1 MRKMSRNPSA
11 KSLLQ
16 NKISNSKGSFN
27 PHTGKLAE
35 EERGYDPKE
44 QQKKAAR
51 EAKAAK
57 AARQAEK
64 SASFSALRSG
74 GQPVEVVQDTGLV
87 SSIRD
92 YRKQRAKKVKTPV
105 KGTIGRKYDPE
116 KGFTVQGLTVR
127 PERSNAKDEKTR
139 LYRTHD
145 NLLSAEEI
153 RKKYSYVAQDKELDY
168 RTMRRA
174 VNNGMRAVGKTLDTA
189 KGDYAELQRV
199 GKLQAQLQGRLR
211 SAGFT
216 AGFFNST
223 GGNVARIAAKGI
235 KNEQAR
241 KNWMDTLNQLKE
253 TQEAHPTAGTLG
265 AAAGEI
271 AKYESL
277 GKVAEGLF
285 LKGASALGGRMAAS
299 TAPDIAQKAA
309 AKILLN
315 PKNAK
320 AARVAAGLL
329 GQQAAD
335 TVVNTP
341 MTIAAGMADG
351 KSRKEIAKDVGKQ
364 EAMDAAFNMGLA
376 ALGAGAKKAGQVFE
390 QAKAQR
396 AQKAQ
401 NRFANTVLENYGITD
416 IYSSSNVVN
425 GIVGKIKDTFLST
438 ADNVR
443 PILNEETGL
452 NIEVWKRGID
462 ETFRKGRYYPALSD
476 EMKIAKIASVEHLP
490 ELIRTGT
497 VRAAEKENF
506 KNAASKTS
514 FVYLK
519 NEIEI
524 DGKEYLVTM
533 DIKKLSDNSNRFYI
547 HDIKIKEATSAQRDS
562 IRTGSPPSSGNQ
574 LVAPM
579 DSIPKAAEGVKGTD
593 AAGEGI
599 KKENVLPGDVTSPSV
614 TPENATAQFSANTV
628 PKAAED
634 VKGTDAAGATA
645 NTAREETIQAA
656 AQSMAENRN
665 VLAEKMTPEE
675 VKQLEERYFQLQ
687 NKDWRKKE
695 LQRIAN
701 EANYELKDVTKA
713 NADFDREMNE
723 IGKIMAQQEAMQTKA
738 DLIAKARA
746 DIRDSF
752 GITDEEGE
760 KQIGEILQKAAQEGN
775 LSKKERRHL
784 LALVEEKS
792 RKNTAD
798 EVSAIFQRLRQTELL
813 IDTDTAADIAEIH
826 KQRGQLKGKLAKAS
840 IKRDGN
846 ISEVYAG
853 LSREFPFYFP
863 RSIESTTGQF
873 KQIYKIATASELL
886 QKGEKQQTRETLQ
899 RILQNLTDGMDVHE
913 AYKEITLADMDDF
926 ISNLAGQVDYA
937 RASAEQVQGWHKERY
952 RLQKELE
959 KENLEW
965 KALNAELTQDEETLL
980 QNAIDG
986 KISAE
991 GLKRLTGDRYGMLEQ
1006 RYESGKALA
1015 DMDKKIG
1022 EYKQFLSERRQRK
1035 AADAVGEITLATDG
1049 KKGWKDKALG
1059 LQYATET
1066 QERNLYDIAPD
1077 RETADRVIDTIFAPI
1092 HENERK
1098 RVLMV
1103 NDYAKK
1109 LNALGIDTRKNISIQ
1124 LPDVAESK
1132 ISESTLIHWLG
1143 EKRYDLQEMKA
1154 EFGKSKAYRELAE
1167 QIRRVENS
1175 LSEEQLG
1182 RINKGIAELQQILKE
1197 MWPMLNEARIQ
1208 EGYDPIGWIPN
1219 YFPHA
1224 KLNDP
1229 KDPLQKTASLFGIDL
1244 TDMELP
1250 MDIAG
1255 RTEDFKPRTQWSGNV
1270 LQRKGKATDYDAF
1283 RIFDQYIEGASN
1295 IIYHTEDIGNVRA
1308 LSDHMRYSFSE
1319 ESVRKQ
1325 IDEIYKNKSLSIE
1338 DRNKKIAEIYKQN
1351 AKNHKLQ
1358 NYVQNLDEY
1367 ANQLAGKKSKL
1378 DRAAEALLGRKFYKA
1393 VTGISNRV
1401 SGNMV
1406 AGNIGSALTNII
1418 PITQGLGRT
1427 RTTSQLKGLGEAL
1440 LYMKNGEMDDLTR
1453 MSTFLATRG
1462 GTERTYKNWLQRLE
1476 TKGGKANPLQWME
1489 AADTFATQAVWRA
1502 RYHNNLKDGMGE
1514 LAAIKEADTFARN
1527 LFGGRSKG
1535 SMPTIFNSKVLKPLT
1550 MFQLEVNNQYR
1561 NLIKD
1566 IPHEEKTIYRK
1577 MRSYMGIVIGAYMF
1591 NDAYEKI
1598 TGRRSAFDPFGM
1610 ANEAYGDATGEGMR
1624 NTWDILGDA
1633 IKGDGVQLTEK
1644 REKKIPSAV
1653 IQGVTDELA
1662 DNTPFVGG
1670 LFFDGGRIPLKSAVP
1685 HPVKG
1690 AMHFADAMRGEERW
1704 GKALQE
1710 ANKEAISPLATYM
1723 MLPIAGGQVRKTV
1736 KGLDL
1741 MREGGSYTQTNK
1753 GEKLQFA
1760 VDQDKKTN
1768 WLQAALFGKW
1778 AVPEAQAHMEKNRT
1792 LSEKSTETYEKLRQA
1807 GAKNTTAFESINKM
1821 NREDKGRDKRRA
1833 IRSAPLSAEQKAIL
1847 YRSILSD
1854 KQKDKEIL
1862 DYFSWTNSMG
1872 EVADY
1877 LMRAADYKDNAAKK
1891 AALQDAKISDD
1902 EKEYIYM
1909 EKFVQK
1915 DSKEKERSKIRTLR
1929 EAGIGMNDYL
1939 RIRMEYGQLYNEKG
1953 MKGKEKQYA
1962 LVDLMN
1968 ELGLT
1973 AAQQAKVKELFLFG
1987 GGYTT
1992 KWKI

>member
-1 MRKMSRNPSA
+1 MTESERLRKEM
-11 KSLLQ
+11 
-16 NKISNSKGSFN
+16 
-27 PHTGKLAE
+27 
-35 EERGYDPKE
+35 EERGLLGTTGKKVIVSAAQKKINERKGGTAKSRSAGSASASRTTSKTTNSAKRVPDTNLFRGMQLTRPTARKTSAPAMGGKDSAVLQRAKALSANKGLSGKEREKQIGQAQKELGRIRDKNLLASFLGNKEAKARISQITKLQGELSKQQKRTAFGAGFGQAVGLDIYDTAV
-44 QQKKAAR
+44 KKAA
-51 EAKAAK
+51 KK
-57 AARQAEK
+57 TGNT
-64 SASFSALRSG
+64 ALS
-74 GQPVEVVQDTGLV
+74 
-87 SSIRD
+87 
-92 YRKQRAKKVKTPV
+92 KQMA
-105 KGTIGRKYDPE
+105 
-116 KGFTVQGLTVR
+116 
-127 PERSNAKDEKTR
+127 
-139 LYRTHD
+139 
-145 NLLSAEEI
+145 
-153 RKKYSYVAQDKELDY
+153 AQDKVRQEVKTANKKSYGRGELAGELTQAGILY
-168 RTMRRA
+168 GTA
-174 VNNGMRAVGKTLDTA
+174 GAAAEKAALKGVGKLTGGKTL
-189 KGDYAELQRV
+189 
-199 GKLQAQLQGRLR
+199 GK
-211 SAGFT
+211 
-216 AGFFNST
+216 
-223 GGNVARIAAKGI
+223 
-235 KNEQAR
+235 
-241 KNWMDTLNQLKE
+241 
-253 TQEAHPTAGTLG
+253 AGTF
-265 AAAGEI
+265 AT
-271 AKYESL
+271 
-277 GKVAEGLF
+277 
-285 LKGASALGGRMAAS
+285 RM
-299 TAPDIAQKAA
+299 
-309 AKILLN
+309 
-315 PKNAK
+315 
-320 AARVAAGLL
+320 L

-335 TVVNTP
+335 TAVNTP

-364 EAMDAAFNMGLA
+364 EAMDAAFNVGLGA
-376 ALGAGAKKAGQVFE
+376 IGAGAKKAGQVFE
-390 QAKAQR
+390 PRLAMRREKAL
-396 AQKAQ
+396 QKK
-401 NRFANTVLENYGITD
+401 GI
-416 IYSSSNVVN
+416 
-425 GIVGKIKDTFLST
+425 GK
-438 ADNVR
+438 
-443 PILNEETGL
+443 
-452 NIEVWKRGID
+452 
-462 ETFRKGRYYPALSD
+462 
-476 EMKIAKIASVEHLP
+476 
-490 ELIRTGT
+490 
-497 VRAAEKENF
+497 
-506 KNAASKTS
+506 
-514 FVYLK
+514 
-519 NEIEI
+519 
-524 DGKEYLVTM
+524 
-533 DIKKLSDNSNRFYI
+533 
-547 HDIKIKEATSAQRDS
+547 
-562 IRTGSPPSSGNQ
+562 
-574 LVAPM
+574 
-579 DSIPKAAEGVKGTD
+579 
-593 AAGEGI
+593 AGEKI

-614 TPENATAQFSANTV
+614 TSKNATAQFSIDTI
-628 PKAAED
+628 PKTAEG
-634 VKGTDAAGATA
+634 VKGADAAGATA

-656 AQSMAENRN
+656 AESMAENRN

-695 LQRIAN
+695 LQRIAD
-701 EANYELKDVTKA
+701 EANYETKA
-713 NADFDREMNE
+713 IREANAGFDREMNE
-723 IGKIMAQQEAMQTKA
+723 IGKTMAQQEAMQTKA

-813 IDTDTAADIAEIH
+813 IDTDTAADIAQIH

-853 LSREFPFYFP
+853 LSKEFPFYFP

-937 RASAEQVQGWHKERY
+937 RASAEQVQGWHNERY

-959 KENLEW
+959 RENLEW

-991 GLKRLTGDRYGMLEQ
+991 GLKRLAGDRYGMLEQ

-1022 EYKQFLSERRQRK
+1022 GYKQFLSERRQRK

-1109 LNALGIDTRKNISIQ
+1109 LNALGIDTRKNIDIQ

-1154 EFGKSKAYRELAE
+1154 EFGKSKAYQELAE

-1182 RINKGIAELQQILKE
+1182 RINKGIAELQQLYKE
-1197 MWPMLNEARIQ
+1197 IWPMLNEARIK
-1208 EGYDPIGWIPN
+1208 EGYDPIGYIPN

-1295 IIYHTEDIGNVRA
+1295 IIYHTDDISNVRA
-1308 LSDHMRYSFSE
+1308 LSDYMRYSFSE
-1319 ESVRKQ
+1319 ESIKKQ

-1476 TKGGKANPLQWME
+1476 TKGGNLNPLQWME

-1502 RYHNNLKDGMGE
+1502 RYYDNLKDGMGE
-1514 LAAIKEADTFARN
+1514 LAAIKEADIFARN
-1527 LFGGRSKG
+1527 LFAGRSKG
-1535 SMPTIFNSKVLKPLT
+1535 AMPTIFHSQSIFIKPLT
-1550 MFQLEVNNQYR
+1550 MFQLEVNNSYR
-1561 NLIKD
+1561 NMIKD

-1591 NDAYEKI
+1591 NDLYEKL
-1598 TGRRSAFDPFGM
+1598 TGRRSAFDPLGM
-1610 ANEAYGDATGEGMR
+1610 ANEAFGDATGEGMR

-1633 IKGDGVQLTEK
+1633 ISGNGVQLTEQ
-1644 REKKIPSAV
+1644 REKKAPSAV

-1685 HPVKG
+1685 HLIKG

-1704 GKALQE
+1704 GKAGQE
-1710 ANKEAISPLATYM
+1710 INKELISPLATYM
-1723 MLPIAGGQVRKTV
+1723 MMPIAGGQVNKTI
-1736 KGLDL
+1736 KGLNM
-1741 MREGGSYTQTNK
+1741 MRKGGSYTQTNK
-1753 GEKLQFA
+1753 GEQLQFA
-1760 VDQDKKTN
+1760 VDKDKKAN
-1768 WLQAALFGKW
+1768 WAQALLFGKW
-1778 AVPEAQAHMEKNRT
+1778 ATDGGKAYMKDKGMMLGAKQ
-1792 LSEKSTETYEKLRQA
+1792 TETYKKLVAA
-1807 GAKNTTAFESINKM
+1807 GAKNTLAFDEVNHV
-1821 NREDKGRDKRRA
+1821 
-1833 IRSAPLSAEQKAIL
+1833 RSAEKTSSKMTVLRASLLNEEQKGIL
-1847 YRSILSD
+1847 YYDMVAGDKEREVLDHFKDSGNRWRLAECMSRMSEFEQTAPKRETLKNAALSD
-1854 KQKDKEIL
+1854 E
-1862 DYFSWTNSMG
+1862 
-1872 EVADY
+1872 
-1877 LMRAADYKDNAAKK
+1877 
-1891 AALQDAKISDD
+1891 
-1902 EKEYIYM
+1902 EKEYLYLYKIVCKDSR
-1909 EKFVQK
+1909 EKEQGRIRALSAAGLGMDAYLSVKNKLQELNDSDMK
-1915 DSKEKERSKIRTLR
+1915 SKEKKWAFVNWMYECGYS
-1929 EAGIGMNDYL
+1929 N
-1939 RIRMEYGQLYNEKG
+1939 
-1953 MKGKEKQYA
+1953 
-1962 LVDLMN
+1962 
-1968 ELGLT
+1968 
-1973 AAQQAKVKELFLFG
+1973 AQVQAVKDNFAFS
-1987 GGYTT
+1987 GGYTV
-1992 KWKI
+1992 KW

>member
-1 MRKMSRNPSA
+1 MTESERLRKEM
-11 KSLLQ
+11 
-16 NKISNSKGSFN
+16 
-27 PHTGKLAE
+27 
-35 EERGYDPKE
+35 EERGLLGTTGKKVIVSAAQKE
-44 QQKKAAR
+44 INEKKGGTAKSRSAGSSSTGTAR
-51 EAKAAK
+51 SRRDEIV
-57 AARQAEK
+57 R
-64 SASFSALRSG
+64 
-74 GQPVEVVQDTGLV
+74 DTGLV

-92 YRKQRAKKVKTPV
+92 YRKQQAKKVKTPV
-105 KGTIGRKYDPE
+105 KGKIGRKYDPE

-127 PERSNAKDEKTR
+127 PERSNAKNEKTR
-139 LYRTHD
+139 LYQTHD
-145 NLLSAEEI
+145 NLLDEKEI
-153 RKKYSYVAQDKELDY
+153 RKKYNYVLKDKSTDEKAKG
-168 RTMRRA
+168 RA
-174 VNNGMRAVGKTLDTA
+174 VRALLNPSQT
-189 KGDYAELQRV
+189 DYATYKKVAERQMELQKQKS
-199 GKLQAQLQGRLR
+199 G
-211 SAGFT
+211 AGFA
-216 AGFFNST
+216 AGFLNAT
-223 GGNVARIAAKGI
+223 GGNVAKITAKGT

-241 KNWMDTLNQLKE
+241 KNWMDTLNHLKE

-265 AAAGEI
+265 AVTGEFAKAG
-271 AKYESL
+271 AGYATF
-277 GKVAEGLF
+277 GKVAEKAV
-285 LKGASALGGRMAAS
+285 LKGASALGGRMLAS
-299 TAPDIAQKAA
+299 TAPDIAQQAA

-335 TVVNTP
+335 TMVNTP
-341 MTIAAGMADG
+341 MTIAAGVADG
-351 KSRKEIAKDVGKQ
+351 KSRREIAKDIGKQ
-364 EAMDAAFNMGLA
+364 EATDAAFNVGLA
-376 ALGAGAKKAGQVFE
+376 ALGAGAKKVGDALEPRLAAKRISKQIEKSMTGQLPSSDYIKLGKTPEILKKYGMIEGEMLMPQGVVPKVAYPAEYRQALAKGTDMSENQIKKIQGHDLGFE
-390 QAKAQR
+390 PIRQLPKKLKDPVAILKSDTRDGSIIVLTDMVDKYGQPVIVPVRVDQNGYSEFSSVIPSMYGKKRFAEFMKNQQGNILYWNKKKNLQHFPGNGVQFPEPYSDADPMLRIAQR
-396 AQKAQ
+396 K
-401 NRFANTVLENYGITD
+401 
-416 IYSSSNVVN
+416 
-425 GIVGKIKDTFLST
+425 GIVN
-438 ADNVR
+438 A
-443 PILNEETGL
+443 EE
-452 NIEVWKRGID
+452 
-462 ETFRKGRYYPALSD
+462 
-476 EMKIAKIASVEHLP
+476 
-490 ELIRTGT
+490 
-497 VRAAEKENF
+497 
-506 KNAASKTS
+506 
-514 FVYLK
+514 LK
-519 NEIEI
+519 NIQK
-524 DGKEYLVTM
+524 GH
-533 DIKKLSDNSNRFYI
+533 KL
-547 HDIKIKEATSAQRDS
+547 Q
-562 IRTGSPPSSGNQ
+562 
-574 LVAPM
+574 
-579 DSIPKAAEGVKGTD
+579 AAEGVKE
-593 AAGEGI
+593 A
-599 KKENVLPGDVTSPSV
+599 
-614 TPENATAQFSANTV
+614 
-628 PKAAED
+628 
-634 VKGTDAAGATA
+634 DAAGATA

-656 AQSMAENRN
+656 AESMAKNRN

-695 LQRIAN
+695 LQRIAD

-723 IGKIMAQQEAMQTKA
+723 IGRTLAQQEAMQTKA

-752 GITDEEGE
+752 GIADEEGE

-813 IDTDTAADIAEIH
+813 IDTDTAADIAQIH

-853 LSREFPFYFP
+853 LSKEFPFYFP

-899 RILQNLTDGMDVHE
+899 RILQNLTDGMDVHK

-926 ISNLAGQVDYA
+926 ISNLAKQTDYA
-937 RASAEQVQGWHKERY
+937 RATPEQVQGWHKERY

-959 KENLEW
+959 REGLEW
-965 KALNAELTQDEETLL
+965 EALSAELTQDEETLL

-1022 EYKQFLSERRQRK
+1022 GYKQFLSERRQRK

-1077 RETADRVIDTIFAPI
+1077 RETANRVIDTIFAPI

-1109 LNALGIDTRKNISIQ
+1109 LNALGIDTRKNIPIQ

-1143 EKRYDLQEMKA
+1143 EKRYDLQNVKGE
-1154 EFGKSKAYRELAE
+1154 AYRELAE

-1175 LSEEQLG
+1175 LRPEQME
-1182 RINKGIAELQQILKE
+1182 RINKGIAELQQIFKE
-1197 MWPMLNEARIQ
+1197 AHPLLNEARIK
-1208 EGYDPIGWIPN
+1208 EGYDPIGYIPH

-1224 KLNDP
+1224 RFNDP

-1244 TDMELP
+1244 TDSELP

-1255 RTEDFKPRTQWSGNV
+1255 RTEDFKPRTPWSGNV
-1270 LQRKGKATDYDAF
+1270 LQRKGKATDYDAL
-1283 RIFDQYIEGASN
+1283 RIFDQYIEGVSN
-1295 IIYHTEDIGNVRA
+1295 IVHHTEDIGNVRA
-1308 LSDHMRYSFSE
+1308 LSDYMRYSFSE
-1319 ESVRKQ
+1319 ESVKKQ

-1351 AKNHKLQ
+1351 AENHKLQ

-1367 ANQLAGKKSKL
+1367 ANQLAGKKSSI
-1378 DRAAEALLGRKFYKA
+1378 DRSVEKTLLGRKYYKA

-1401 SGNMV
+1401 AGNMV

-1440 LYMKNGEMDDLTR
+1440 LYMKNGEMDELTKR
-1453 MSTFLATRG
+1453 SSFLATRG

-1476 TKGGKANPLQWME
+1476 TAGGKVNPLQWME
-1489 AADTFATQAVWRA
+1489 AADTFSTQAVWRA
-1502 RYHNNLKDGMGE
+1502 RYYDNLKDGMGQA
-1514 LAAIKEADTFARN
+1514 AAIKEADTFARN
-1527 LFGGRSKG
+1527 LFAGRSKG
-1535 SMPTIFNSKVLKPLT
+1535 AMPTIFSSKALKPLT
-1550 MFQLEVNNQYR
+1550 MFQLEVNNSYR

-1591 NDAYEKI
+1591 NDLYEKL
-1598 TGRRSAFDPFGM
+1598 TGRRSAFDPLGM
-1610 ANEAYGDATGEGMR
+1610 ANEAYGDATGESMR

-1633 IKGDGVQLTEK
+1633 ISGNGLELTEK
-1644 REKKIPSAV
+1644 REKKAPSAV
-1653 IQGVTDELA
+1653 IQGVADELA

-1670 LFFDGGRIPLKSAVP
+1670 LFFGGGRIPLKSAAP
-1685 HPVKG
+1685 HPIKAG
-1690 AMHFADAMRGEERW
+1690 KHFADAMRGEERW

-1710 ANKEAISPLATYM
+1710 INKEAISPLATYM
-1723 MLPIAGGQVRKTV
+1723 MLPIAGGQVRKTLQ
-1736 KGLDL
+1736 GINM
-1741 MREGGSYTQTNK
+1741 MRKGGSYTQTNK

-1847 YRSILSD
+1847 YRSILKD
-1854 KQKDKEIL
+1854 DQKDKEIL

-1877 LMRAADYKDNAAKK
+1877 LMRAADYKDKAAKK

-1909 EKFVQK
+1909 EKFVQDK
-1915 DSKEKERSKIRTLR
+1915 SKEKEQSRIRALR

-1939 RIRMEYGQLYNEKG
+1939 KIRMKYGQIYDYKDAEARMRQWLQEEGFSWQEQSVIKEQFIFWGMHPKKYKG
-1953 MKGKEKQYA
+1953 
-1962 LVDLMN
+1962 
-1968 ELGLT
+1968 
-1973 AAQQAKVKELFLFG
+1973 
-1987 GGYTT
+1987 
-1992 KWKI
+1992 

>member
-1 MRKMSRNPSA
+1 MTESERLRKEM
-11 KSLLQ
+11 
-16 NKISNSKGSFN
+16 
-27 PHTGKLAE
+27 
-35 EERGYDPKE
+35 EERGLLGTTGKKVIVSAA
-44 QQKKAAR
+44 QKKIN
-51 EAKAAK
+51 EKKGGTAKS
-57 AARQAEK
+57 RSG
-64 SASFSALRSG
+64 SASTGTARSRRDEI
-74 GQPVEVVQDTGLV
+74 VRDTGLV

-92 YRKQRAKKVKTPV
+92 YRKQQAKKVKTPV
-105 KGTIGRKYDPE
+105 KGKIGRKYDTE

-127 PERSNAKDEKTR
+127 PERSNAKNEKTR
-139 LYRTHD
+139 LYQTYD
-145 NLLSAEEI
+145 NLLDEKEI
-153 RKKYSYVAQDKELDY
+153 RKKYNYVLKDKNTDEKAK
-168 RTMRRA
+168 RRA
-174 VNNGMRAVGKTLDTA
+174 VRALLNPSQT
-189 KGDYAELQRV
+189 DYATYKKVAERQMELQKQKS
-199 GKLQAQLQGRLR
+199 G
-211 SAGFT
+211 AGFA
-216 AGFFNST
+216 AGFMDST
-223 GGNVARIAAKGI
+223 GGNVAKIAAKGI

-241 KNWMDTLNQLKE
+241 KNWMDTLNQMQE
-253 TQEAHPTAGTLG
+253 TQAAHPTAGTLG
-265 AAAGEI
+265 AVTGEFAKAG
-271 AKYESL
+271 AGYATF
-277 GKVAEGLF
+277 GKVAEKAV
-285 LKGASALGGRMAAS
+285 LKGASALGGRMLAS
-299 TAPDIAQKAA
+299 TAPDIAQQAA

-335 TVVNTP
+335 TMVNTP

-351 KSRKEIAKDVGKQ
+351 KSRKEIAKDIGKQ
-364 EAMDAAFNMGLA
+364 EATDAAFNVGLA
-376 ALGAGAKKAGQVFE
+376 ALGAGAKKVGE
-390 QAKAQR
+390 
-396 AQKAQ
+396 
-401 NRFANTVLENYGITD
+401 VLEPKLAMRREKALQKKGI
-416 IYSSSNVVN
+416 
-425 GIVGKIKDTFLST
+425 GK
-438 ADNVR
+438 
-443 PILNEETGL
+443 
-452 NIEVWKRGID
+452 
-462 ETFRKGRYYPALSD
+462 
-476 EMKIAKIASVEHLP
+476 
-490 ELIRTGT
+490 
-497 VRAAEKENF
+497 
-506 KNAASKTS
+506 
-514 FVYLK
+514 
-519 NEIEI
+519 
-524 DGKEYLVTM
+524 
-533 DIKKLSDNSNRFYI
+533 
-547 HDIKIKEATSAQRDS
+547 
-562 IRTGSPPSSGNQ
+562 
-574 LVAPM
+574 
-579 DSIPKAAEGVKGTD
+579 
-593 AAGEGI
+593 AGEEI

-614 TPENATAQFSANTV
+614 TPKNATAQFSANTV
-628 PKAAED
+628 PKTAEG
-634 VKGTDAAGATA
+634 VKEADAAGKAV

-687 NKDWRKKE
+687 NKDWRTKE
-695 LQRIAN
+695 LQRIAD

-723 IGKIMAQQEAMQTKA
+723 IGRTLAQQEAMQTKA

-813 IDTDTAADIAEIH
+813 IDTDTAADIAQIH

-853 LSREFPFYFP
+853 LSKEFPFYFP

-937 RASAEQVQGWHKERY
+937 RASADQVLGWHKERY

-991 GLKRLTGDRYGMLEQ
+991 GLKRFTGDRFGMLEQ

-1015 DMDKKIG
+1015 DMEKKIG
-1022 EYKQFLSERRQRK
+1022 GYKQFLSERRQRK

-1077 RETADRVIDTIFAPI
+1077 RETADRVIDAIFAPI

-1098 RVLMV
+1098 RVLMI
-1103 NDYAKK
+1103 NEYAKK
-1109 LNALGIDTRKNISIQ
+1109 LNALGIDTRKNIPIQ

-1143 EKRYDLQEMKA
+1143 EKEFDLQEMKA
-1154 EFGKSKAYRELAE
+1154 EFGKSKAYQELAE
-1167 QIRRVENS
+1167 QIRRVKES
-1175 LSEEQLG
+1175 LWPEQME
-1182 RINKGIAELQQILKE
+1182 RINKGIAELRQLYKE
-1197 MWPMLNEARIQ
+1197 MWPMLNEARIK
-1208 EGYDPIGWIPN
+1208 EGYDPIGYIPN

-1224 KLNDP
+1224 KFNDP

-1244 TDMELP
+1244 TDIELP

-1270 LQRKGKATDYDAF
+1270 LQRKGKATDYDAL

-1308 LSDHMRYSFSE
+1308 LSDYMRYSFSE
-1319 ESVRKQ
+1319 ESVKKQ

-1367 ANQLAGKKSKL
+1367 ANRLAGKKSSI
-1378 DRAAEALLGRKFYKA
+1378 DRSVEKTLLGRKYYKA

-1401 SGNMV
+1401 AGNMV

-1440 LYMKNGEMDDLTR
+1440 LYMKNGEMDELTKR
-1453 MSTFLATRG
+1453 SAFLATRG

-1476 TKGGKANPLQWME
+1476 MAGGKANPLQWME

-1502 RYHNNLKDGMGE
+1502 RYYDNIKDGMGE

-1527 LFGGRSKG
+1527 LFAGRSKG
-1535 SMPTIFNSKVLKPLT
+1535 AMPTIFSSKALKPLT
-1550 MFQLEVNNQYR
+1550 MFQLEVNNGYR

-1591 NDAYEKI
+1591 NDLYEKL

-1610 ANEAYGDATGEGMR
+1610 ANEAYGNATGESMR

-1633 IKGDGVQLTEK
+1633 IKGNGLELTEQ
-1644 REKKIPSAV
+1644 REKKAPSAV

-1670 LFFDGGRIPLKSAVP
+1670 LFFGGGRIPLKSAVP
-1685 HPVKG
+1685 HPIKAG
-1690 AMHFADAMRGEERW
+1690 KHFADAMRGEERW

-1710 ANKEAISPLATYM
+1710 INKEAISPIATYM
-1723 MLPIAGGQVRKTV
+1723 MLPVAGGQVNKTI
-1736 KGLDL
+1736 KGLNL
-1741 MREGGSYTQTNK
+1741 MQKGGSYKQTNK
-1753 GEKLQFA
+1753 GEQLQFA
-1760 VDQDKKTN
+1760 VDKDKKTN
-1768 WLQAALFGKW
+1768 WAQALLFGKW
-1778 AVPEAQAHMEKNRT
+1778 ATDGGKAYMKDKSMKLGEKQ
-1792 LSEKSTETYEKLRQA
+1792 TETYKKLVAA
-1807 GAKNTTAFESINKM
+1807 GAKNTLAFDEVNHVRSGEKKSSKM
-1821 NREDKGRDKRRA
+1821 TVLRA
-1833 IRSAPLSAEQKAIL
+1833 SLLNEEQKGIIYYDMVAGDKEREVLDHFKDSGNRWRLADCMSRMGEFEQIAPKRETL
-1847 YRSILSD
+1847 KNAALSD
-1854 KQKDKEIL
+1854 E
-1862 DYFSWTNSMG
+1862 
-1872 EVADY
+1872 
-1877 LMRAADYKDNAAKK
+1877 
-1891 AALQDAKISDD
+1891 
-1902 EKEYIYM
+1902 EKEYLYLYRTVNKDSI
-1909 EKFVQK
+1909 EKERNRIRAFSAAGLGMDAYLSVKNKLQELNDSDMK
-1915 DSKEKERSKIRTLR
+1915 SKEK
-1929 EAGIGMNDYL
+1929 
-1939 RIRMEYGQLYNEKG
+1939 
-1953 MKGKEKQYA
+1953 KQAFVHWMYESGYS
-1962 LVDLMN
+1962 N
-1968 ELGLT
+1968 
-1973 AAQQAKVKELFLFG
+1973 AQVQTVKDNFAFS
-1987 GGYTT
+1987 GGYTV
-1992 KWKI
+1992 KW

>member
-1 MRKMSRNPSA
+1 MTESERLRKEM
-11 KSLLQ
+11 
-16 NKISNSKGSFN
+16 
-27 PHTGKLAE
+27 
-35 EERGYDPKE
+35 EERGLLGTTGKKVIVSAAQKE
-44 QQKKAAR
+44 INEKKGGTAKSRSAGSSSTGTAR
-51 EAKAAK
+51 SRRDEIV
-57 AARQAEK
+57 R
-64 SASFSALRSG
+64 
-74 GQPVEVVQDTGLV
+74 DTGLV

-92 YRKQRAKKVKTPV
+92 YRKQQAKKVKTPV
-105 KGTIGRKYDPE
+105 KGKIGRKYDPE

-127 PERSNAKDEKTR
+127 PERSNAKNEKTR
-139 LYRTHD
+139 LYQTYD
-145 NLLSAEEI
+145 NLLDEKEI
-153 RKKYSYVAQDKELDY
+153 RKKYNYVLKDKSTDEKAKG
-168 RTMRRA
+168 RA
-174 VNNGMRAVGKTLDTA
+174 VRALLNPSQT
-189 KGDYAELQRV
+189 DYATYKKVAERQMELQKQKS
-199 GKLQAQLQGRLR
+199 G
-211 SAGFT
+211 AGFA
-216 AGFFNST
+216 AGFLNAT
-223 GGNVARIAAKGI
+223 GGNVAKITAKGT

-241 KNWMDTLNQLKE
+241 KNWMDTLNHLKE

-265 AAAGEI
+265 AVTGEFAKAG
-271 AKYESL
+271 AGYATF
-277 GKVAEGLF
+277 GKVAEKAV
-285 LKGASALGGRMAAS
+285 LKGASALGGRMLAS
-299 TAPDIAQKAA
+299 TAPDIAQQAA

-335 TVVNTP
+335 TMVNTP
-341 MTIAAGMADG
+341 MTIAAGVADG
-351 KSRKEIAKDVGKQ
+351 KSRREIAKDIGKQ
-364 EAMDAAFNMGLA
+364 EATDAAFNVGLA
-376 ALGAGAKKAGQVFE
+376 ALGAGAKKVGDALEPRLAAKRISKQIEKSMTGQLPSSDYIKLGKTPEILKKYGMIEGEMLMPQGVVPKVAYPAEYRQALAKGTDMSENQIKKIQGHDLGFE
-390 QAKAQR
+390 PIRQLPKKLKDPVAILKSDTRDGSIIVLTDMVDKYGQPVIVPVRVDQNGYSEFSSVIPSMYGKKRFAEFMKNQQGNILYWNKKKNLQHFPGNGVQFPEPYSDADPMLRIAQR
-396 AQKAQ
+396 K
-401 NRFANTVLENYGITD
+401 
-416 IYSSSNVVN
+416 
-425 GIVGKIKDTFLST
+425 GIVN
-438 ADNVR
+438 A
-443 PILNEETGL
+443 EE
-452 NIEVWKRGID
+452 
-462 ETFRKGRYYPALSD
+462 
-476 EMKIAKIASVEHLP
+476 
-490 ELIRTGT
+490 
-497 VRAAEKENF
+497 
-506 KNAASKTS
+506 
-514 FVYLK
+514 LK
-519 NEIEI
+519 NIQK
-524 DGKEYLVTM
+524 GH
-533 DIKKLSDNSNRFYI
+533 KL
-547 HDIKIKEATSAQRDS
+547 Q
-562 IRTGSPPSSGNQ
+562 
-574 LVAPM
+574 
-579 DSIPKAAEGVKGTD
+579 AAEGVKE
-593 AAGEGI
+593 A
-599 KKENVLPGDVTSPSV
+599 
-614 TPENATAQFSANTV
+614 
-628 PKAAED
+628 
-634 VKGTDAAGATA
+634 DAAGATA

-656 AQSMAENRN
+656 AESMAKNRN

-695 LQRIAN
+695 LQRIAD

-723 IGKIMAQQEAMQTKA
+723 IGRTLAQQEAMQTKA

-752 GITDEEGE
+752 GIADEEGE

-813 IDTDTAADIAEIH
+813 IDTDTAADIAQIH

-853 LSREFPFYFP
+853 LSKEFPFYFP

-899 RILQNLTDGMDVHE
+899 RILQNLTDGMDVHK

-926 ISNLAGQVDYA
+926 ISNLAKQTDYA
-937 RASAEQVQGWHKERY
+937 RATPEQVQGWHKERY

-959 KENLEW
+959 REGLEW
-965 KALNAELTQDEETLL
+965 EALSAELTQDEETLL

-1022 EYKQFLSERRQRK
+1022 GYKQFLSERRQRK

-1077 RETADRVIDTIFAPI
+1077 RETANRVIDTIFAPI

-1109 LNALGIDTRKNISIQ
+1109 LNALGIDTRKNIPIQ

-1143 EKRYDLQEMKA
+1143 EKRYDLQNVKGE
-1154 EFGKSKAYRELAE
+1154 AYRELAE

-1175 LSEEQLG
+1175 LRPEQME
-1182 RINKGIAELQQILKE
+1182 RINKGIAELQQIFKE
-1197 MWPMLNEARIQ
+1197 AHPLLNEARIK
-1208 EGYDPIGWIPN
+1208 EGYDPIGYIPH

-1224 KLNDP
+1224 RFNDP

-1244 TDMELP
+1244 TDSELP

-1255 RTEDFKPRTQWSGNV
+1255 RTEDFKPRTPWSGNV
-1270 LQRKGKATDYDAF
+1270 LQRKGKATDYDAL
-1283 RIFDQYIEGASN
+1283 RIFDQYIEGVSN
-1295 IIYHTEDIGNVRA
+1295 IVHHTEDIGNVRA
-1308 LSDHMRYSFSE
+1308 LSDYMRYSFSE
-1319 ESVRKQ
+1319 ESVKKQ

-1351 AKNHKLQ
+1351 AENHKLQ

-1367 ANQLAGKKSKL
+1367 ANQLAGKKSSI
-1378 DRAAEALLGRKFYKA
+1378 DRSVEKTLLGRKYYKA

-1401 SGNMV
+1401 AGNMV

-1440 LYMKNGEMDDLTR
+1440 LYMKNGEMDELTKR
-1453 MSTFLATRG
+1453 SSFLATRG

-1476 TKGGKANPLQWME
+1476 TAGGKVNPLQWME
-1489 AADTFATQAVWRA
+1489 AADTFSTQAVWRA
-1502 RYHNNLKDGMGE
+1502 RYYDNLKDGMGQA
-1514 LAAIKEADTFARN
+1514 AAIKEADTFARN
-1527 LFGGRSKG
+1527 LFAGRSKG
-1535 SMPTIFNSKVLKPLT
+1535 AMPTIFSSKALKPLT
-1550 MFQLEVNNQYR
+1550 MFQLEVNNSYR

-1591 NDAYEKI
+1591 NDLYEKL
-1598 TGRRSAFDPFGM
+1598 TGRRSAFDPLGM
-1610 ANEAYGDATGEGMR
+1610 ANEAYGDATGESMR

-1633 IKGDGVQLTEK
+1633 ISGNGLELTEK
-1644 REKKIPSAV
+1644 REKKAPSAV
-1653 IQGVTDELA
+1653 IQGVADELA

-1670 LFFDGGRIPLKSAVP
+1670 LFFGGGRIPLKSAAP
-1685 HPVKG
+1685 HPIKAG
-1690 AMHFADAMRGEERW
+1690 KHFADAMRGEERW

-1710 ANKEAISPLATYM
+1710 INKEAISPLATYM
-1723 MLPIAGGQVRKTV
+1723 MLPIAGGQVRKTLQ
-1736 KGLDL
+1736 GINM
-1741 MREGGSYTQTNK
+1741 MRKGGSYTQTNK
-1753 GEKLQFA
+1753 GEQLQFA
-1760 VDQDKKTN
+1760 VDKDKKAN
-1768 WLQAALFGKW
+1768 WAQALLFGKW
-1778 AVPEAQAHMEKNRT
+1778 ATDGGKAYMKDKSMKLGEKQ
-1792 LSEKSTETYEKLRQA
+1792 TETYKKLVAA
-1807 GAKNTTAFESINKM
+1807 GAKNTLAFDEVNHVRSGEKKSSKM
-1821 NREDKGRDKRRA
+1821 TVLRA
-1833 IRSAPLSAEQKAIL
+1833 SLLNEEQKGIL
-1847 YRSILSD
+1847 YYDMVAGDKEREVLDHFKDSGNRWRLADCMSRMGEFEQIAPKRETLKNAALSD
-1854 KQKDKEIL
+1854 E
-1862 DYFSWTNSMG
+1862 
-1872 EVADY
+1872 
-1877 LMRAADYKDNAAKK
+1877 
-1891 AALQDAKISDD
+1891 
-1902 EKEYIYM
+1902 EKEYLYLYKTVDKDSI
-1909 EKFVQK
+1909 EKERNRIRALSAAGLGMDAYLSVKNKLQELNDSDMK
-1915 DSKEKERSKIRTLR
+1915 SKEK
-1929 EAGIGMNDYL
+1929 
-1939 RIRMEYGQLYNEKG
+1939 
-1953 MKGKEKQYA
+1953 KQAFVHWMYESGYS
-1962 LVDLMN
+1962 N
-1968 ELGLT
+1968 
-1973 AAQQAKVKELFLFG
+1973 AQVQTVKDNFAFS
-1987 GGYTT
+1987 GGYTV
-1992 KWKI
+1992 KW

>member
-1 MRKMSRNPSA
+1 MTESERLRKEM
-11 KSLLQ
+11 
-16 NKISNSKGSFN
+16 
-27 PHTGKLAE
+27 
-35 EERGYDPKE
+35 EERGLLGTTGKKVIVSAA
-44 QQKKAAR
+44 QKKINEKKGGTAKSRSAGSSSTGTAR
-51 EAKAAK
+51 SRRDEIV
-57 AARQAEK
+57 R
-64 SASFSALRSG
+64 
-74 GQPVEVVQDTGLV
+74 DTGLV

-92 YRKQRAKKVKTPV
+92 YRKQQAKKVKTPV
-105 KGTIGRKYDPE
+105 KGKIGRKYDPE

-127 PERSNAKDEKTR
+127 PERSNAKNEKTR
-139 LYRTHD
+139 LYQTYD
-145 NLLSAEEI
+145 NLLDEKEI
-153 RKKYSYVAQDKELDY
+153 RKKYNYVLKDKSTDEKAKG
-168 RTMRRA
+168 RA
-174 VNNGMRAVGKTLDTA
+174 VRALLNPSQT
-189 KGDYAELQRV
+189 DYATYKKVAERQMELQKQKS
-199 GKLQAQLQGRLR
+199 G
-211 SAGFT
+211 AGFA
-216 AGFFNST
+216 AGFLNAT
-223 GGNVARIAAKGI
+223 GGNVAKITAKGT

-241 KNWMDTLNQLKE
+241 KNWMDTLNHLKE

-265 AAAGEI
+265 AVTGEFAKAG
-271 AKYESL
+271 AGYATF
-277 GKVAEGLF
+277 GKVAEKAV
-285 LKGASALGGRMAAS
+285 LKGASALGGRMLAS
-299 TAPDIAQKAA
+299 TAPDIAQQAA

-335 TVVNTP
+335 TMVNTP
-341 MTIAAGMADG
+341 MTIAAGVADG
-351 KSRKEIAKDVGKQ
+351 KSRREIAKDIGKQ
-364 EAMDAAFNMGLA
+364 EATDAAFNVGLA
-376 ALGAGAKKAGQVFE
+376 ALGAGAKKVGDALEPRLAAKRISKQIEKSMTGQLPSSDYIKLGKTPEILKKYGMIEGEMLMPQGVVPKVAYPAEYRQALAKGTDMSENQIKKIQGHDLGFE
-390 QAKAQR
+390 PIRQLPKKLKDPVAILKSDTRDGSIIVLTDMVDKYGQPVIVPVRVDQNGYSEFSSVIPSMYGKKRFAEFMKNQQGNILYWNKKKNLQHFPGNGVQFPEPYSDADPMLRIAQR
-396 AQKAQ
+396 K
-401 NRFANTVLENYGITD
+401 
-416 IYSSSNVVN
+416 
-425 GIVGKIKDTFLST
+425 GIVN
-438 ADNVR
+438 A
-443 PILNEETGL
+443 EE
-452 NIEVWKRGID
+452 
-462 ETFRKGRYYPALSD
+462 
-476 EMKIAKIASVEHLP
+476 
-490 ELIRTGT
+490 
-497 VRAAEKENF
+497 
-506 KNAASKTS
+506 
-514 FVYLK
+514 LK
-519 NEIEI
+519 NIQK
-524 DGKEYLVTM
+524 GH
-533 DIKKLSDNSNRFYI
+533 KL
-547 HDIKIKEATSAQRDS
+547 Q
-562 IRTGSPPSSGNQ
+562 
-574 LVAPM
+574 
-579 DSIPKAAEGVKGTD
+579 AAEGVKE
-593 AAGEGI
+593 A
-599 KKENVLPGDVTSPSV
+599 
-614 TPENATAQFSANTV
+614 
-628 PKAAED
+628 
-634 VKGTDAAGATA
+634 DAAGATA

-656 AQSMAENRN
+656 AESMAKNRN

-695 LQRIAN
+695 LQRIAD

-723 IGKIMAQQEAMQTKA
+723 IGRTLAQQEAMQTKA

-752 GITDEEGE
+752 GIADEEGE

-813 IDTDTAADIAEIH
+813 IDTDTAADIAQIH

-853 LSREFPFYFP
+853 LSKEFPFYFP

-899 RILQNLTDGMDVHE
+899 RILQNLTDGMDVHK

-926 ISNLAGQVDYA
+926 ISNLAKQTDYA
-937 RASAEQVQGWHKERY
+937 RATPEQVQGWHKERY

-959 KENLEW
+959 REGLEW
-965 KALNAELTQDEETLL
+965 EALSAELTQDEETLL

-1022 EYKQFLSERRQRK
+1022 GYKQFLSERRQRK

-1077 RETADRVIDTIFAPI
+1077 RETANRVIDTIFAPI

-1109 LNALGIDTRKNISIQ
+1109 LNALGIDTRKNIPIQ

-1143 EKRYDLQEMKA
+1143 EKRYDLQNVKGE
-1154 EFGKSKAYRELAE
+1154 AYRELAE

-1175 LSEEQLG
+1175 LRPEQME
-1182 RINKGIAELQQILKE
+1182 RINKGIAELQQIFKE
-1197 MWPMLNEARIQ
+1197 AHPLLNEARIK
-1208 EGYDPIGWIPN
+1208 EGYDPIGYIPH

-1224 KLNDP
+1224 RFNDP

-1244 TDMELP
+1244 TDSELP

-1255 RTEDFKPRTQWSGNV
+1255 RTEDFKPRTPWSGNV
-1270 LQRKGKATDYDAF
+1270 LQRKGKATDYDAL
-1283 RIFDQYIEGASN
+1283 RIFDQYIEGVSN
-1295 IIYHTEDIGNVRA
+1295 IVHHTEDIGNVRA
-1308 LSDHMRYSFSE
+1308 LSDYMRYSFSE
-1319 ESVRKQ
+1319 ESVKKQ

-1351 AKNHKLQ
+1351 AENHKLQ

-1367 ANQLAGKKSKL
+1367 ANQLAGKKSSI
-1378 DRAAEALLGRKFYKA
+1378 DRSVEKTLLGRKYYKA

-1401 SGNMV
+1401 AGNMV

-1440 LYMKNGEMDDLTR
+1440 LYMKNGEMDELTKR
-1453 MSTFLATRG
+1453 SSFLATRG

-1476 TKGGKANPLQWME
+1476 TAGGKVNPLQWME
-1489 AADTFATQAVWRA
+1489 AADTFSTQAVWRA
-1502 RYHNNLKDGMGE
+1502 RYYDNLKDGMGQA
-1514 LAAIKEADTFARN
+1514 AAIKEADTFARN
-1527 LFGGRSKG
+1527 LFAGRSKG
-1535 SMPTIFNSKVLKPLT
+1535 AMPTIFSSKALKPLT
-1550 MFQLEVNNQYR
+1550 MFQLEVNNSYR

-1591 NDAYEKI
+1591 NDLYEKL
-1598 TGRRSAFDPFGM
+1598 TGRRSAFDPLGM
-1610 ANEAYGDATGEGMR
+1610 ANEAYGDATGESMR

-1633 IKGDGVQLTEK
+1633 ISGNGLELTEK
-1644 REKKIPSAV
+1644 REKKAPSAV
-1653 IQGVTDELA
+1653 IQGVADELA

-1670 LFFDGGRIPLKSAVP
+1670 LFFGGGRIPLKSAAP
-1685 HPVKG
+1685 HPIKAG
-1690 AMHFADAMRGEERW
+1690 KHFADAMRGEERW

-1710 ANKEAISPLATYM
+1710 INKEAISPLATYM
-1723 MLPIAGGQVRKTV
+1723 MLPIAGGQVRKTLQ
-1736 KGLDL
+1736 GINM
-1741 MREGGSYTQTNK
+1741 MRKGGSYTQTNK
-1753 GEKLQFA
+1753 GEQLQFA
-1760 VDQDKKTN
+1760 VDKDKKAN
-1768 WLQAALFGKW
+1768 WAQALLFGKW
-1778 AVPEAQAHMEKNRT
+1778 ATDGGKAYMKDKSMKLGEKQ
-1792 LSEKSTETYEKLRQA
+1792 TETYKKLVAA
-1807 GAKNTTAFESINKM
+1807 GAKNTLAFDEVNHVRSGEKKSSKM
-1821 NREDKGRDKRRA
+1821 TVLRA
-1833 IRSAPLSAEQKAIL
+1833 SLLNEEQKGIL
-1847 YRSILSD
+1847 YYDMVAGDKEREVLDHFKDSGNRWRLADCMSRMGEFEQIAPKRETLKNAALSD
-1854 KQKDKEIL
+1854 E
-1862 DYFSWTNSMG
+1862 
-1872 EVADY
+1872 
-1877 LMRAADYKDNAAKK
+1877 
-1891 AALQDAKISDD
+1891 
-1902 EKEYIYM
+1902 EKEYLYLYKTVDKDSI
-1909 EKFVQK
+1909 EKERNRIRALSAAGLGMDAYLSVKNKLQELNDSDMK
-1915 DSKEKERSKIRTLR
+1915 SKEKK
-1929 EAGIGMNDYL
+1929 
-1939 RIRMEYGQLYNEKG
+1939 
-1953 MKGKEKQYA
+1953 
-1962 LVDLMN
+1962 
-1968 ELGLT
+1968 
-1973 AAQQAKVKELFLFG
+1973 
-1987 GGYTT
+1987 
-1992 KWKI
+1992 

>member
-1 MRKMSRNPSA
+1 MTESERLRKEM
-11 KSLLQ
+11 
-16 NKISNSKGSFN
+16 
-27 PHTGKLAE
+27 
-35 EERGYDPKE
+35 EERGLLGTTGKKVIVSAAQKE
-44 QQKKAAR
+44 INEKKGGTAKSRSAGSASRTASKTTDSAKHVPDTNLFRGMQLNRPTARKTSAPTMGKDSAVLQRAKALSANKGLSGKEREKQIGQAQKELGRIRDKNLLASFLGNK
-51 EAKAAK
+51 EAKARISQVTKLQGELSKQQKRTAFGAGFGQ
-57 AARQAEK
+57 AAG
-64 SASFSALRSG
+64 LDIY
-74 GQPVEVVQDTGLV
+74 DTAV
-87 SSIRD
+87 KKI
-92 YRKQRAKKVKTPV
+92 AKKT
-105 KGTIGRKYDPE
+105 GNT
-116 KGFTVQGLTVR
+116 
-127 PERSNAKDEKTR
+127 A
-139 LYRTHD
+139 
-145 NLLSAEEI
+145 LSKQMA
-153 RKKYSYVAQDKELDY
+153 AQDKVRQEVKTANKKSYGRGELAGELTQAGILY
-168 RTMRRA
+168 GTA
-174 VNNGMRAVGKTLDTA
+174 GAAAEKAALKGVGKLTGGKTL
-189 KGDYAELQRV
+189 
-199 GKLQAQLQGRLR
+199 GK
-211 SAGFT
+211 
-216 AGFFNST
+216 
-223 GGNVARIAAKGI
+223 
-235 KNEQAR
+235 
-241 KNWMDTLNQLKE
+241 
-253 TQEAHPTAGTLG
+253 AGTF
-265 AAAGEI
+265 AT
-271 AKYESL
+271 
-277 GKVAEGLF
+277 
-285 LKGASALGGRMAAS
+285 RM
-299 TAPDIAQKAA
+299 
-309 AKILLN
+309 
-315 PKNAK
+315 
-320 AARVAAGLL
+320 L

-335 TVVNTP
+335 TAVNTP

-351 KSRKEIAKDVGKQ
+351 KSRREIAKDIGKQ
-364 EAMDAAFNMGLA
+364 EAMDAAFNVGLGA
-376 ALGAGAKKAGQVFE
+376 IGAGAKKVGDAFK
-390 QAKAQR
+390 KAS
-396 AQKAQ
+396 K
-401 NRFANTVLENYGITD
+401 
-416 IYSSSNVVN
+416 N
-425 GIVGKIKDTFLST
+425 G
-438 ADNVR
+438 
-443 PILNEETGL
+443 PIA
-452 NIEVWKRGID
+452 GID
-462 ETFRKGRYYPALSD
+462 FEKMGYKMADVDDGIL
-476 EMKIAKIASVEHLP
+476 EHM
-490 ELIRTGT
+490 E
-497 VRAAEKENF
+497 
-506 KNAASKTS
+506 
-514 FVYLK
+514 YLK
-519 NEIEI
+519 NNPI
-524 DGKEYLVTM
+524 DKKIDYALSPVNERMAKDVSNLVGF
-533 DIKKLSDNSNRFYI
+533 DISGYGNNLKPNAFDHVNKRHGADGIHDKSMANPKDIAKVQYILDNYDDVALDKKRAAGFTDSNGKLSQKVVFKKRINGTYYVV
-547 HDIKIKEATSAQRDS
+547 EAVPNTKKKRMEVIGTFMQK
-562 IRTGSPPSSGNQ
+562 
-574 LVAPM
+574 
-579 DSIPKAAEGVKGTD
+579 PKT
-593 AAGEGI
+593 

-614 TPENATAQFSANTV
+614 TSKNATAQFSIDTI

-656 AQSMAENRN
+656 AESMAENRN

-687 NKDWRKKE
+687 NKDWRTKE
-695 LQRIAN
+695 LQRIAD

-723 IGKIMAQQEAMQTKA
+723 IGRTLAQQEAMQTKE

-813 IDTDTAADIAEIH
+813 IDTDTAADIAQIH

-853 LSREFPFYFP
+853 LSKEFPFYFP

-873 KQIYKIATASELL
+873 KQIYKIATASEFL

-937 RASAEQVQGWHKERY
+937 RASAEQVQGWHNERY

-991 GLKRLTGDRYGMLEQ
+991 GLKRFTGDRYGMLEQ

-1022 EYKQFLSERRQRK
+1022 GYKQFLSERRQRK

-1077 RETADRVIDTIFAPI
+1077 RETADRVIDAIFAPI

-1143 EKRYDLQEMKA
+1143 EKEFDLQEMKA
-1154 EFGKSKAYRELAE
+1154 EFGESKAYRELAE
-1167 QIRRVENS
+1167 QIRRVKES
-1175 LSEEQLG
+1175 LWPEQLE
-1182 RINKGIAELQQILKE
+1182 RINKGIAELRQLLEE
-1197 MWPMLNEARIQ
+1197 MWPMLNEARIK
-1208 EGYDPIGWIPN
+1208 EGYDPIGYIPN

-1244 TDMELP
+1244 TDSELP

-1255 RTEDFKPRTQWSGNV
+1255 RTEDFKPRTPWSGNV
-1270 LQRKGKATDYDAF
+1270 LQRKGKATDYDAL
-1283 RIFDQYIEGASN
+1283 RIFDQYIEGTSN
-1295 IIYHTEDIGNVRA
+1295 IIYHTDDISNVRA
-1308 LSDHMRYSFSE
+1308 LSDYMRYSFSE

-1338 DRNKKIAEIYKQN
+1338 DRDKKIAEIYKQN
-1351 AKNHKLQ
+1351 AENHKLQ

-1367 ANQLAGKKSKL
+1367 ANQLAGKKSSI
-1378 DRAAEALLGRKFYKA
+1378 DRAAEKNIFGRKFYKA
-1393 VTGISNRV
+1393 VNAVENRV
-1401 SGNMV
+1401 AGNMV

-1440 LYMKNGEMDDLTR
+1440 LYMKNGEMDELTKR
-1453 MSTFLATRG
+1453 STFLATRG

-1633 IKGDGVQLTEK
+1633 IKGDGVQLTEQ

-1710 ANKEAISPLATYM
+1710 INKEAISPLATYM
-1723 MLPIAGGQVRKTV
+1723 MLPIAGGQVNKTM
-1736 KGLDL
+1736 KGLNM
-1741 MREGGSYTQTNK
+1741 MRKGGSYTQTNE
-1753 GEKLQFA
+1753 GERLQFA
-1760 VDQDKKTN
+1760 VDKDKKTN
-1768 WLQAALFGKW
+1768 WAQALLFGKW
-1778 AVPEAQAHMEKNRT
+1778 ATDGGKAYMKDKGMMLGAKQ
-1792 LSEKSTETYEKLRQA
+1792 TETYKKLVAA
-1807 GAKNTTAFESINKM
+1807 GAKNTLAFDEVNHV
-1821 NREDKGRDKRRA
+1821 
-1833 IRSAPLSAEQKAIL
+1833 RSAEKTSSKMTVLRASLLNEEQKGIL
-1847 YRSILSD
+1847 YYDMVAGDKEREVLDHFKDSGNRWRLAECMSRMSEFEQTAPKRETLKNAALSD
-1854 KQKDKEIL
+1854 E
-1862 DYFSWTNSMG
+1862 
-1872 EVADY
+1872 
-1877 LMRAADYKDNAAKK
+1877 
-1891 AALQDAKISDD
+1891 
-1902 EKEYIYM
+1902 EKEYLYLYKIVY
-1909 EKFVQK
+1909 K
-1915 DSKEKERSKIRTLR
+1915 DSREKEQGRIRTLR
-1929 EAGIGMNDYL
+1929 DAGIGMNDYL
-1939 RIRMEYGQLYNEKG
+1939 KIRTKYGELYDYKDAEARMRQWLQEEGFSWQEQSVIKEQFIFWGMHPKKYKG
-1953 MKGKEKQYA
+1953 
-1962 LVDLMN
+1962 
-1968 ELGLT
+1968 
-1973 AAQQAKVKELFLFG
+1973 
-1987 GGYTT
+1987 
-1992 KWKI
+1992 

>member
-1 MRKMSRNPSA
+1 MAWLSLEELKKYDAKKELKKM
-11 KSLLQ
+11 
-16 NKISNSKGSFN
+16 G
-27 PHTGKLAE
+27 
-35 EERGYDPKE
+35 
-44 QQKKAAR
+44 
-51 EAKAAK
+51 
-57 AARQAEK
+57 QAEK
-64 SASFSALRSG
+64 SAASLRSG
-74 GQPVEVVQDTGLV
+74 GQPVEVVRDTG
-87 SSIRD
+87 
-92 YRKQRAKKVKTPV
+92 
-105 KGTIGRKYDPE
+105 
-116 KGFTVQGLTVR
+116 
-127 PERSNAKDEKTR
+127 AKDAVK
-139 LYRTHD
+139 
-145 NLLSAEEI
+145 NLLEKHKKSRAI
-153 RKKYSYVAQDKELDY
+153 RKEMQSIGQDLRKNKSTDLAAYRRVAQKQ
-168 RTMRRA
+168 
-174 VNNGMRAVGKTLDTA
+174 
-189 KGDYAELQRV
+189 AELQK
-199 GKLQAQLQGRLR
+199 KLPGA
-211 SAGFT
+211 AFT
-216 AGFFNST
+216 AGLLEGM
-223 GGNVARIAAKGI
+223 GGNSKDAAVKLIGNDALTKQNEAMQELFKQTQSNHKG
-235 KNEQAR
+235 
-241 KNWMDTLNQLKE
+241 M
-253 TQEAHPTAGTLG
+253 
-265 AAAGEI
+265 AAAGRLTGEF
-271 AKYESL
+271 AKAGAGYMTI
-277 GKVAEGLF
+277 GKAAEEAT
-285 LKGASALGGRMAAS
+285 LKGMGALGRRMTAS

-335 TVVNTP
+335 TMVNTP

-364 EAMDAAFNMGLA
+364 EAMDAAFNVGLA
-376 ALGAGAKKAGQVFE
+376 AIGAGAKKVGQV
-390 QAKAQR
+390 
-396 AQKAQ
+396 
-401 NRFANTVLENYGITD
+401 LEPGLATKRIPKQIEKSMTGKMLSSEHIKLGKTPEILKKYGMIEGEMLMPQ
-416 IYSSSNVVN
+416 SVVPK
-425 GIVGKIKDTFLST
+425 V
-438 ADNVR
+438 A
-443 PILNEETGL
+443 
-452 NIEVWKRGID
+452 
-462 ETFRKGRYYPALSD
+462 YPAGYRQAL
-476 EMKIAKIASVEHLP
+476 AKG
-490 ELIRTGT
+490 TGMS
-497 VRAAEKENF
+497 ENQ
-506 KNAASKTS
+506 
-514 FVYLK
+514 
-519 NEIEI
+519 
-524 DGKEYLVTM
+524 
-533 DIKKLSDNSNRFYI
+533 IKKLQGHDLGFEVIRQIPEKMRNPMAILKSNTQEGSIVVLTDMVDKYNQPIIVPIKVAKDGTTEIGNMIPSMYGRKGFRSFMEEQEKKGNILFMDKERIRNSSLSTGVQFPEPFNTDADPMLRI
-547 HDIKIKEATSAQRDS
+547 AQRKG
-562 IRTGSPPSSGNQ
+562 IVNAEELKNIQKGHKLQ
-574 LVAPM
+574 
-579 DSIPKAAEGVKGTD
+579 AAEGVKEAD
-593 AAGEGI
+593 AAG
-599 KKENVLPGDVTSPSV
+599 KTM
-614 TPENATAQFSANTV
+614 
-628 PKAAED
+628 
-634 VKGTDAAGATA
+634 

-656 AQSMAENRN
+656 AESMAKNRN

-695 LQRIAN
+695 LQRIAD

-723 IGKIMAQQEAMQTKA
+723 IGRTLAQQEAMQTKA

-752 GITDEEGE
+752 GIADEEGE

-813 IDTDTAADIAEIH
+813 IDTDTAADIAQIH

-853 LSREFPFYFP
+853 LSKEFPFYFP

-899 RILQNLTDGMDVHE
+899 RILQNLTDGMDVHK

-926 ISNLAGQVDYA
+926 ISNLAKQTDYA
-937 RASAEQVQGWHKERY
+937 RATPEQVQGWHKERY

-959 KENLEW
+959 REGLEW
-965 KALNAELTQDEETLL
+965 EALSAELTQDEETLL

-1022 EYKQFLSERRQRK
+1022 GYKQFLSERRQRK

-1077 RETADRVIDTIFAPI
+1077 RETANRVIDTIFAPI

-1109 LNALGIDTRKNISIQ
+1109 LNALGIDTRKNIPIQ

-1143 EKRYDLQEMKA
+1143 EKRYDLQNVKGE
-1154 EFGKSKAYRELAE
+1154 AYRELAE

-1175 LSEEQLG
+1175 LRPEQME
-1182 RINKGIAELQQILKE
+1182 RINKGIAELQQIFKE
-1197 MWPMLNEARIQ
+1197 AHPLLNEARIK
-1208 EGYDPIGWIPN
+1208 EGYDPIGYIPH

-1224 KLNDP
+1224 RFNDP

-1244 TDMELP
+1244 TDSELP

-1255 RTEDFKPRTQWSGNV
+1255 RTEDFKPRTPWSGNV
-1270 LQRKGKATDYDAF
+1270 LQRKGKATDYDAL
-1283 RIFDQYIEGASN
+1283 RIFDQYIEGVSN
-1295 IIYHTEDIGNVRA
+1295 IVHHTEDIGNVRA
-1308 LSDHMRYSFSE
+1308 LSDYMRYSFSE
-1319 ESVRKQ
+1319 ESVKKQ

-1351 AKNHKLQ
+1351 AENHKLQ

-1367 ANQLAGKKSKL
+1367 ANQLAGKKSSI
-1378 DRAAEALLGRKFYKA
+1378 DRSVEKTLLGRKYYKA

-1401 SGNMV
+1401 AGNMV

-1440 LYMKNGEMDDLTR
+1440 LYMKNGEMDELTKR
-1453 MSTFLATRG
+1453 SSFLATRG

-1476 TKGGKANPLQWME
+1476 TAGGKVNPLQWME
-1489 AADTFATQAVWRA
+1489 AADTFSTQAVWRA
-1502 RYHNNLKDGMGE
+1502 RYYDNLKDGMGQA
-1514 LAAIKEADTFARN
+1514 AAIKEADTFARN
-1527 LFGGRSKG
+1527 LFAGRSKG
-1535 SMPTIFNSKVLKPLT
+1535 SMPTIFSSKALKPLT
-1550 MFQLEVNNQYR
+1550 MFQLEVNNSYR

-1591 NDAYEKI
+1591 NDLYEKI
-1598 TGRRSAFDPFGM
+1598 TGRRSAFDPLGM
-1610 ANEAYGDATGEGMR
+1610 ANEAYGDATGESMR

-1633 IKGDGVQLTEK
+1633 ISGNGLELTEK
-1644 REKKIPSAV
+1644 REKKAPSAV
-1653 IQGVTDELA
+1653 IQGVADELA

-1670 LFFDGGRIPLKSAVP
+1670 LFFGGGRIPLKSAAP
-1685 HPVKG
+1685 HPIKAG
-1690 AMHFADAMRGEERW
+1690 KHFADAMRGEERW

-1710 ANKEAISPLATYM
+1710 INKEAISPLATYM
-1723 MLPIAGGQVRKTV
+1723 MLPIAGGQVNKTI
-1736 KGLDL
+1736 KGLNM
-1741 MREGGSYTQTNK
+1741 MRKGGSYTQTNK
-1753 GEKLQFA
+1753 GEQLQFA
-1760 VDQDKKTN
+1760 VDKDKKAN
-1768 WLQAALFGKW
+1768 WAQALLFGKW
-1778 AVPEAQAHMEKNRT
+1778 ATDGGKAYMKDKSMKLGEKQ
-1792 LSEKSTETYEKLRQA
+1792 TETYKKLVAA
-1807 GAKNTTAFESINKM
+1807 GAKNTLAFDEVNHVRSGEKKSSKM
-1821 NREDKGRDKRRA
+1821 TVLRA
-1833 IRSAPLSAEQKAIL
+1833 SLLNEEQKGIL
-1847 YRSILSD
+1847 YYDMVAGDKEREVLDHFKDSGNRWRLADCMSRMGEFEQIAPKRETLKNAALSD
-1854 KQKDKEIL
+1854 E
-1862 DYFSWTNSMG
+1862 
-1872 EVADY
+1872 
-1877 LMRAADYKDNAAKK
+1877 
-1891 AALQDAKISDD
+1891 
-1902 EKEYIYM
+1902 EKEYLYLYKTVNKDSI
-1909 EKFVQK
+1909 EKERNRIRAFSAAGLGMDAYLSVKNKLQELNDSDMK
-1915 DSKEKERSKIRTLR
+1915 SKEK
-1929 EAGIGMNDYL
+1929 
-1939 RIRMEYGQLYNEKG
+1939 
-1953 MKGKEKQYA
+1953 KQAFVHWMYESGYS
-1962 LVDLMN
+1962 N
-1968 ELGLT
+1968 
-1973 AAQQAKVKELFLFG
+1973 AQVQTVKDNFAFS
-1987 GGYTT
+1987 GGYTV
-1992 KWKI
+1992 KW